1 MNNFWVYVTTKNSS
15 LDKSYITLSSWRG
28 NRGKEGEFYVAPFL
42 QLNKESCFWRKCPGF
57 IHLWVKFLIENAVL
71 RTSQKKISEIIPCQS
86 LSFACCRLNVYRS
99 TLILRNLS
107 CPQNFLVT
115 RLISQNILVVSF
127 TCTRNTNVPC
137 PLLSN
142 NCKFFIFLVISGL

>member
-1 MNNFWVYVTTKNSS
+1 MMGTKLLNFVKLTLIFAKNLIIFGYITTKNCS

-71 RTSQKKISEIIPCQS
+71 RTSQKKYPK
-86 LSFACCRLNVYRS
+86 LFPAKA
-99 TLILRNLS
+99 
-107 CPQNFLVT
+107 FLLHVAD
-115 RLISQNILVVSF
+115 
-127 TCTRNTNVPC
+127 
-137 PLLSN
+137 
-142 NCKFFIFLVISGL
+142 